1 MPAQLGEGE
10 SVNSSKLLGVLTAS
24 VAGMLILS
32 GCSSEP
38 DRQAAV
44 AESAPTLPIVAL
56 PPMQETLVMSV
67 DQIGQFETFPD
78 DKEYVVESSNEEVV
92 SVFMGYTD
100 DSGVSINGPGLLA
113 VGVGMADVTVY
124 DPDFV
129 GDPFERFRVS
139 VTEAEPVG
147 IEVESAEPTPDPS
160 ESLVTVLDTKMT
172 LTNNSGSTRVLQLG
186 SGCVRPEELVPT
198 FIADGASNTTVGW
211 CALRESDVSGAWTV
225 GSLWSGYSQVKF
237 FAGNPTT
244 GYPWMEV
251 DGVRHKFSENET
263 CYFQAQGEIFE
274 ASRKT
279 DLTGAKDMRL
289 TWVKSST
296 AKKC

>member
-1 MPAQLGEGE
+1 M
-10 SVNSSKLLGVLTAS
+10 
-24 VAGMLILS
+24 
-32 GCSSEP
+32 
-38 DRQAAV
+38 
-44 AESAPTLPIVAL
+44 
-56 PPMQETLVMSV
+56 
-67 DQIGQFETFPD
+67 
-78 DKEYVVESSNEEVV
+78 
-92 SVFMGYTD
+92 
-100 DSGVSINGPGLLA
+100 
-113 VGVGMADVTVY
+113 
-124 DPDFV
+124 
-129 GDPFERFRVS
+129 
-139 VTEAEPVG
+139 
-147 IEVESAEPTPDPS
+147 
-160 ESLVTVLDTKMT
+160 
-172 LTNNSGSTRVLQLG
+172 
-186 SGCVRPEELVPT
+186 RPEELVPT
-198 FIADGASNTTVGW
+198 FIADGASSTTVGW

-237 FAGNPTT
+237 FSGNPTT

>member
-1 MPAQLGEGE
+1 MKTFKFFGTVAI
-10 SVNSSKLLGVLTAS
+10 SAVGVL
-24 VAGMLILS
+24 IL
-32 GCSSEP
+32 GACSADT

-44 AESAPTLPIVAL
+44 AESAPALPIVAL
-56 PPMQETLVMSV
+56 PPMQETVVMSV
-67 DQIGQFETFPD
+67 DQLGQFETFPD
-78 DKEYVVESSNEEVV
+78 DKEYLVESSNEEVV

>member
-1 MPAQLGEGE
+1 MKTFKFFGTVAI
-10 SVNSSKLLGVLTAS
+10 SAVGVL
-24 VAGMLILS
+24 IL
-32 GCSSEP
+32 GACSADT

-44 AESAPTLPIVAL
+44 AESAPALPIVAL
-56 PPMQETLVMSV
+56 PPMQETVVMSV
-67 DQIGQFETFPD
+67 DQLGQFETFPD
-78 DKEYVVESSNEEVV
+78 DKEYLVESSNEEVV

-100 DSGVSINGPGLLA
+100 DSGVSIDGPGLLA
-113 VGVGMADVTVY
+113 VGVGMADITVY

-198 FIADGASNTTVGW
+198 FIADGASNTSVGW
-211 CALRESDVSGAWTV
+211 CALLESDVSGEWSV
-225 GSLWSGYSQVKF
+225 GSLW
-237 FAGNPTT
+237 
-244 GYPWMEV
+244 
-251 DGVRHKFSENET
+251 
-263 CYFQAQGEIFE
+263 
-274 ASRKT
+274 
-279 DLTGAKDMRL
+279 
-289 TWVKSST
+289 
-296 AKKC
+296 

>member
-1 MPAQLGEGE
+1 MKTFKFFGTVAI
-10 SVNSSKLLGVLTAS
+10 SAVGVL
-24 VAGMLILS
+24 ILG
-32 GCSSEP
+32 GCSSDT

-44 AESAPTLPIVAL
+44 AESAPALPIVAL
-56 PPMQETLVMSV
+56 PPMQETVVMSV
-67 DQIGQFETFPD
+67 DQLGQFETFPD

>member
-1 MPAQLGEGE
+1 MKTFKFFGTVAI
-10 SVNSSKLLGVLTAS
+10 SAVGVL
-24 VAGMLILS
+24 IL
-32 GCSSEP
+32 GACSADT

-44 AESAPTLPIVAL
+44 AESAPALPIVAL
-56 PPMQETLVMSV
+56 PPMQETVVMSV
-67 DQIGQFETFPD
+67 DQLGQFETFPD
-78 DKEYVVESSNEEVV
+78 DKEYLVESSNEEVV

-211 CALRESDVSGAWTV
+211 CAFRESDVSGAWTV

>member
-1 MPAQLGEGE
+1 MKTFKFFGTVAI
-10 SVNSSKLLGVLTAS
+10 SAVGVL
-24 VAGMLILS
+24 IL
-32 GCSSEP
+32 GACSADT

-44 AESAPTLPIVAL
+44 AESAPALPIVAL
-56 PPMQETLVMSV
+56 PPMQETVVMSV
-67 DQIGQFETFPD
+67 DQLGQFETFPD

-100 DSGVSINGPGLLA
+100 DSGVSIDGPGLLA
-113 VGVGMADVTVY
+113 VGVGMADITVY